1 MNKDLLK
8 LIAEWEIIR
17 LHWHKRAEDPEDTNV
32 DNRRIH
38 EIRAISYDKC
48 ITDLKAILKQH
59 NIK

>member
-1 MNKDLLK
+1 MNQDLLK

-17 LHWHKRAEDPEDTNV
+17 LHWHKRAEDPDDV
-32 DNRRIH
+32 DASDRRIH

-48 ITDLKAILKQH
+48 ITDLKNLLKQH